1 MRGIYLLPNLFTAA
15 NLACGFCAIL
25 KISNGTVQ
33 GLKQAAWLILLANIF
48 DTLDGRV
55 ARWTKATSKFGVEF
69 DSLADLVAFGVA
81 PGVLLYHHVLKE
93 EQFWGPTIAFIFV
106 LCGAARL
113 ARFNVKAALETEAPS
128 FFFVGC
134 PIPAASSLLAASV
147 LVDIGMGNT
156 AGVKAFMG
164 ITLLGALM
172 MISSVPYPSMKK
184 PRKPD
189 SKRRAIPLGVV
200 FFFIFLLALVSYQE
214 KVVFLLVFT
223 YFISGPLW
231 KFGRFLKRLTG
242 AVPAPL
248 GESEGNEV
256 ELEEKRP

>member
-25 KISNGTVQ
+25 KVSSGNPQ
-33 GLKQAAWLILLANIF
+33 EFKQAAWLILLANVF

-81 PGVLLYHHVLKE
+81 PAVLLYHHVLKAE
-93 EQFWGPTIAFIFV
+93 AFWGPVIAFIFV

-113 ARFNVKAALETEAPS
+113 ARFNVGAALDTESPS
-128 FFFVGC
+128 YFFNGC
-134 PIPAASSLLAASV
+134 PIPAASSLMAASV
-147 LVDIGMGNT
+147 LVDMRMSSSAGPT
-156 AGVKAFMG
+156 AFLAL
-164 ITLLGALM
+164 TLCGALM
-172 MISSVPYPSMKK
+172 MISSFPYPSMKK

-200 FFFIFLLALVSYQE
+200 FFLIFLFALITYRERVI
-214 KVVFLLVFT
+214 FLLVFT
-223 YFISGPLW
+223 YFISGPMW
-231 KFGRFLKRLTG
+231 KLGRFLKRLAG
-242 AVPAPL
+242 GNLAPL
-248 GESEGNEV
+248 EEEQSEV
-256 ELEEKRP
+256 ELEEKGP